1 MQTRFL
7 KYLSALAL
15 TFLLLGCGGGATS
28 SGANNNSETVS
39 SGNSNNGG
47 GNSNNTA
54 NDEFSKTE
62 YKGLVFYHKNLPSS
76 NYKLEQIDNSTF
88 NSLTD
93 AKKLQV
99 ANKLLNT
106 LYFGYPLKE
115 LKEKIESGT
124 FISDIQNGLSVDNT
138 DKEWLENYIL
148 NDDIFK
154 QYTSTYY
161 LPQLNTILARFYA
174 AKKLDKYFYE
184 NWVAYTLTQ
193 TIMFSP
199 AYELTNTHTPNI
211 ATVYNNLVDM
221 LEVDS
226 GMRFITYVHMMSEDN
241 WRRFRSPEDNGRE
254 MLEIYLQDDNDSHVP
269 LAGQALK
276 NWSLNADGD
285 TLEVGLNKN
294 TKPIKLFGTTIYTGE
309 DFYRELVK
317 SSAFTRGVT
326 NRLVDFFF
334 PNKTAKEKAN
344 IANKIVSSKPET
356 WQDIL
361 TQIVFSKEYLLNN
374 NRAQSAEETFFSL
387 AKKMDYR
394 VKRSSISRFRQALDS
409 MHQAAMKYKLGKIER
424 VPLDTLSFAY
434 YHKYIRMSVLLKH
447 ADATQ
452 IDHDSWNYSGW
463 QDSFVDFDKFTYD
476 SRDDV
481 ASLKGLVNYLFETI
495 LGRDAKDD
503 EQQFFKNHMIE
514 QRDGKELFKS
524 EFNMFI
530 TRDDPQD
537 EEKRRRDNK
546 YHIVISVLDYISRLS
561 ETYSQMEVK

>member
-1 MQTRFL
+1 MQKRFL
-7 KYLSALAL
+7 NYLFTIILA
-15 TFLLLGCGGGATS
+15 FLLLGCGGATNSATNS
-28 SGANNNSETVS
+28 STINE
-39 SGNSNNGG
+39 GNSNSDS
-47 GNSNNTA
+47 SNNNA

-76 NYKLEQIDNSTF
+76 NYKLEQVDNNTF
-88 NSLTD
+88 NSLSG
-93 AKKLQV
+93 AQKLKV

-124 FISDIQNGLSVDNT
+124 FISDIQNGLSVDST
-138 DKEWLENYIL
+138 DREWLENYIL
-148 NDDIFK
+148 NDDIFR
-154 QYTSTYY
+154 QYTSRYY
-161 LPQLNTILARFYA
+161 LPQVNTILARFYA
-174 AKKLDKYFYE
+174 AKKLDKYYYE

-199 AYELTNTHTPNI
+199 AYELTNTHTPDISN
-211 ATVYNNLVDM
+211 VYNHLVNM

-254 MLEIYLQDDNDSHVP
+254 MLEIYLQDANDSHVP

-276 NWSLNADGD
+276 NWSLNEDGD

-294 TKPIKLFGTTIYTGE
+294 TKPIHLFGKTIYTGE

-326 NRLVDFFF
+326 NRLVAFFF
-334 PNKTAKEKAN
+334 PNKTAQERAD
-344 IANKIVSSKPET
+344 IASKIVSSKPET

-361 TQIVFSKEYLLNN
+361 TQIIFSKEYLLNN
-374 NRAQSAEETFFSL
+374 HRAQSAEETFFSL

-394 VKRSSISRFRQALDS
+394 VKRDSILRFREALDS

-434 YHKYIRMSVLLKH
+434 YHKFIRMSVLLKH
-447 ADATQ
+447 ADASQTN
-452 IDHDSWNYSGW
+452 HDAWSYSGW
-463 QDSFVDFDKFTYD
+463 QDSFVDFDKFSND

-481 ASLKGLVNYLFETI
+481 VSLRGLVNYLFETI
-495 LGRDAKDD
+495 LGRDAKED
-503 EQQFFKNHMIE
+503 EQQFFKSHMIE

-524 EFNMFI
+524 EFNIFV

-546 YHIVISVLDYISRLS
+546 LRIVISVLDYISRLS